1 MKWNIVKPAV
11 KNYENSKT
19 ISLDWCDYYH
29 NTMGKVSFIFNILG
43 MKSIAQLAKEINVP
57 SHEIYR
63 IVKRD
68 QLSTTKR
75 QNNISLTQEQQVYIT
90 RVMFFE
96 RKTDYITYE
105 SKMNVKETFDE
116 FKERTYTRLK

>member
-1 MKWNIVKPAV
+1 M
-11 KNYENSKT
+11 
-19 ISLDWCDYYH
+19 DWCYYYH
-29 NTMGKVSFIFNILG
+29 YPMGKVSFIFNILG
-43 MKSIAQLAKEINVP
+43 MKTISQLAKEINVP

-68 QLSTTKR
+68 ELSTTKR
-75 QNNISLTQEQQVYIT
+75 QNNISLTPEQQVYIS

-105 SKMNVKETFDE
+105 SKMNVKETFEE
-116 FKERTYTRLK
+116 FKERTYTKN

>member
-1 MKWNIVKPAV
+1 M
-11 KNYENSKT
+11 
-19 ISLDWCDYYH
+19 DWCDYYH

-116 FKERTYTRLK
+116 FKERTYTKN

>member
-19 ISLDWCDYYH
+19 ISLDWCDNH
-29 NTMGKVSFIFNILG
+29 NNPMGKVSFIFNFLG
-43 MKSIAQLAKEINVP
+43 MKTIAQLAKEINVP

-75 QNNISLTQEQQVYIT
+75 QNNISLTPEQQVYIT

-105 SKMNVKETFDE
+105 SKMNVKETFE
-116 FKERTYTRLK
+116 SFKQRTYTILK